1 MKKLFLTIAALLLT
15 SVAFAQTAEE
25 LKAERQQLK
34 SEMTS
39 KDYQKMEKK
48 YAKLGDTPQ
57 ATSLNSVNGIVNASA
72 SILTTVASSENLLS
86 QFKTEIKENADG
98 DIDITKYSANLE
110 DYEQTATALGVAALE
125 AKAAAEQL
133 KSAKDEVKGLAPMEA
148 KNVTKSINWSATALD
163 VSAQK
168 IEINTRLINNLIKS
182 CKAAKNL

>member
-1 MKKLFLTIAALLLT
+1 MKKLFLAIAALFLT

-34 SEMTS
+34 SEMAS

-86 QFKTEIKENADG
+86 QFKTEINETADG
-98 DIDITKYSANLE
+98 EIDITKYSANLE
-110 DYEQTATALGVAALE
+110 DYEQTAVALGAAALE
-125 AKAAAEQL
+125 AKAASEQI
-133 KSAKDEVKGLAPMEA
+133 KSAKDDVKGLNPLEA
-148 KNVTKSINWSATALD
+148 KNVTKAINWSTTALE

-168 IEINTRLINNLIKS
+168 IDIDTRLINNIIKS